1 MFSDG
6 GSIPPASTIKQFQQG
21 SRCLIKTREP
31 FVLASLKGFSVSL
44 CVFLYLD
51 NSCLLGASHGGMFK
65 ILPKVPPHMPPLT
78 EIKLRAIKP
87 GEKVQRYYDTL
98 GMYLEVTPSGGK
110 YWRLKYRIDGKEKR
124 AALGVWTEVSLKQA
138 RDKRDDL
145 RKLIASGNAPSS
157 APAHN
162 PVRQSEG
169 TQKKFKDVAEAWRM
183 NMGNVWADSHA
194 FTVQRRLELDA
205 CP

>member
-21 SRCLIKTREP
+21 SRCLIKAREP
-31 FVLASLKGFSVSL
+31 FVLARLKGFSVSL
-44 CVFLYLD
+44 CVTLYLD
-51 NSCLLGASHGGMFK
+51 SSCLLGASHGG
-65 ILPKVPPHMPPLT
+65 IPPQMPPLT

-124 AALGVWTEVSLKQA
+124 AALGCVARSELKTGA
-138 RDKRDDL
+138 
-145 RKLIASGNAPSS
+145 
-157 APAHN
+157 
-162 PVRQSEG
+162 
-169 TQKKFKDVAEAWRM
+169 
-183 NMGNVWADSHA
+183 
-194 FTVQRRLELDA
+194 
-205 CP
+205 